1 MFKFLIE
8 FGPLAAFL
16 IGYKVGNIFTAT
28 VYMLVATVAGL
39 VISLIFSRK
48 INKVMLISSVLVVAS
63 ASLTIFSGNSI
74 FIKMKPT
81 LLYCIFAGI
90 FFASLYKGKLTI
102 KYVLENTISL
112 KEEKNWR
119 VLNIRFMLF
128 FIFMAI
134 INELVWRFFE
144 ESTWV
149 SFKIFGVIPIT
160 LLFVLLQVPYI
171 MKHKEINSE
180 DTVNNG

>member
-8 FGPLAAFL
+8 FGPLVAFL
-16 IGYKVGNIFTAT
+16 IGYKFGNIFTAT

-39 VISLIFSRK
+39 TFSLIFSRK
-48 INKVMLISSVLVVAS
+48 INKVMLISSLLVIVS
-63 ASLTIFSGNSI
+63 AGLTILSGNSI

-81 LLYCIFAGI
+81 ILYCIFAGI
-90 FFASLYKGKLTI
+90 FFGSLFKGNLTI
-102 KYVLENTISL
+102 KYVLGNTISL

-119 VLNIRFMLF
+119 ALNIRFMLF

-144 ESTWV
+144 ESMWV
-149 SFKIFGVIPIT
+149 RFKIFGVIPIT
-160 LLFVLLQVPYI
+160 LLFVLLQIPYI
-171 MKHKEINSE
+171 MKHKKINSE
-180 DTVNNG
+180 DTVNRG